1 MEVDPADYGYHGNH
15 HGPSHSQQQGDHLHG
30 SHGDAEKT
38 ADDYAAEAMAADLD
52 QWITFDARIKDLS
65 DLDPWLDEFAPSK
78 VMRED
83 GVGWISVHAE
93 SYVDDPLRD
102 VVHLQEGWENLKH
115 SGRAVTLETITSL
128 ALNNHCTSGK
138 WLFHV
143 ENGFKVDYGWSAIAR
158 GVVEGK
164 LGSSAKVS
172 PASKTPDASFR
183 HVVCVYNTNFNNR
196 DEVWLLE
203 NAIRRVGIKC
213 PMSYKPDVYT
223 CLGIYR
229 KNKWGLRP
237 TIYHSDFDVSK
248 GCSVIAPCF

>member
-1 MEVDPADYGYHGNH
+1 MEVDPADYGYHDNH
-15 HGPSHSQQQGDHLHG
+15 HGHGQRGDHLHG

-38 ADDYAAEAMAADLD
+38 SDDYAAEAMAADMD
-52 QWITFDARIKDLS
+52 RWITFDARVKDLS
-65 DLDPWLDEFAPSK
+65 DLDPWLNKFAPSK

-83 GVGWISVHAE
+83 GVGWIAVRAE
-93 SYVDDPLRD
+93 SDVDDPLQD

-115 SGRAVTLETITSL
+115 SGRAINLETITSL
-128 ALNNHCTSGK
+128 ALNNHCTVGK

-143 ENGFKVDYGWSAIAR
+143 EDGFKVDYAWSAIAR

-164 LGSSAKVS
+164 LGSCAKVS
-172 PASKTPDASFR
+172 PASKTPDAERR
-183 HVVCVYNTNFNNR
+183 HVVCVYNMNYTNR

-203 NAIRRVGIKC
+203 NAIRHVGIKC
-213 PMSYKPDVYT
+213 PMSYKPDAYT
-223 CLGIYR
+223 YLGIYR

-248 GCSVIAPCF
+248 GSSVIAPCF